1 MSNEP
6 ILIVDDHPLNRK
18 LIQVLLRIERYQ
30 VATAENV
37 EEAVL
42 AAEAFRPRLVLVDNR
57 LGDQSGVALVKR
69 LKADPR
75 HRDVACVLLSSDD
88 RPGDE
93 ARARAAGCVGYLRK
107 PLDTRTFPAWV
118 AGFLDQP
125 VDAPTAPHHEP
136 QTKN

>member
-6 ILIVDDHPLNRK
+6 ILIVDDNNLNRK
-18 LIQVLLRIERYQ
+18 LIQVLLKIERYQ
-30 VATAENV
+30 VATAENA

-57 LGDQSGVALVKR
+57 LGDQSGLALVKR

-75 HRDVACVLLSSDD
+75 HREVAFVLLSSDD

-107 PLDTRTFPAWV
+107 PLDTRAFPAWV
-118 AGFLDQP
+118 AGFLDHP
-125 VDAPTAPHHEP
+125 AAAPTALHSESKTSH
-136 QTKN
+136 